1 MKTAFF
7 DMWAGGEFVSHSF
20 SVHAYVTVT
29 PFLCADVAPLITFLK
44 EIQDGTI
51 VMMASFDDASTK

>member
-1 MKTAFF
+1 
-7 DMWAGGEFVSHSF
+7 MWAGGGLHLCSWVWVFTHVSYNNRVSR
-20 SVHAYVTVT
+20 
-29 PFLCADVAPLITFLK
+29 ADVAPLITFLK